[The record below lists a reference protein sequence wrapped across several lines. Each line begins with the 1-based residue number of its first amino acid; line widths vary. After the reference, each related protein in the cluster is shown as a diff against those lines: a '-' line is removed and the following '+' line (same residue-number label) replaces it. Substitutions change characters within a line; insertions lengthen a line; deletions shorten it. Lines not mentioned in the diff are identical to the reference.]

1 MRKKARTLLADA
13 EGALGLKAG
22 ALELNSDEKAAIRKV
37 GAAFEKPKKRKR
49 PAKPKAP
56 ASKPLEAP
64 GVRVRNLTLHKL
76 AVDIIAAGAV
86 GGCPDRITLVI
97 REVAPSGTIF
107 SFHGP
112 KGVN

>member
-1 MRKKARTLLADA
+1 MKKKRKALLADA
-13 EGALGLKAG
+13 EGALGLKPG
-22 ALELNSDEKAAIRKV
+22 ALELSSDEKAAIRKV

-56 ASKPLEAP
+56 ASKPPEAP

-76 AVDIIAAGAV
+76 DVQVMAAGAA